1 MSANPASPLMTAKTR
16 KPFPV
21 PVRVKYDCLK
31 CPGYCCSYQEIEISQ
46 RDIDRLAKHFGLSS
60 KIAEER
66 FTKWKASEKVH
77 LLRHRKDT
85 VFDSI
90 CMFFDQDKR
99 RCTVYEARPG
109 VCRQYPDSKS
119 CGYYEFLKFERE
131 HQGDEEMVALT

>member
-1 MSANPASPLMTAKTR
+1 MSANPASPSMTTKTR
-16 KPFPV
+16 KSFPV
-21 PVRVKYDCLK
+21 PVRAKYDCLK
-31 CPGYCCSYQEIEISQ
+31 CPGYCCSYQEIEVKQ

-60 KIAEER
+60 KAAEEK
-66 FTKWKASEKVH
+66 FTKWKASEKIH

-119 CGYYEFLKFERE
+119 CGYYDFLKFERE

>member
-1 MSANPASPLMTAKTR
+1 MTTKTR

-21 PVRVKYDCLK
+21 PVRVYFDCLK
-31 CPGYCCSYQEIEISQ
+31 CPGYCCSYQEIEINQ
-46 RDIDRLAKHFGLSS
+46 RDIDRLAKHFGISS
-60 KIAEER
+60 KAAELK
-66 FTKWKASEKVH
+66 FTKWKASEKAH

-85 VFDSI
+85 IFDSI

-99 RCTVYEARPG
+99 RCTVYHARPG
-109 VCRQYPDSKS
+109 VCRQYPDSSK